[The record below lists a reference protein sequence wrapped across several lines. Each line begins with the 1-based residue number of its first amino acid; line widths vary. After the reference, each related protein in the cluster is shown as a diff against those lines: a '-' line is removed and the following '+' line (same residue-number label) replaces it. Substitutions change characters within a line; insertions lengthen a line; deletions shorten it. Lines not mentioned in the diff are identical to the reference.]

1 MGTGFFHAASAS
13 YYGGISQS
21 GNGIGSVLPFPGM
34 FAIIISPNPIITVL
48 AAVSFMLASL
58 QITCNCYIGMTR
70 VMVGMS
76 LDRTLP
82 AWFSKVSPRF
92 RTPVN
97 AHLIYFL
104 LGVRGDHRLQLR
116 APSGTRSRSASRS
129 LAAMSLCVSC
139 LAAALLPYRAK
150 ALYEAAPG
158 SQYKL
163 AGIPLVTI
171 FGIIGFIFG
180 GAAVVAFLV
189 KPGYG
194 LTGTSPGLTYAIV
207 GGIFVAAV
215 VVLLDRLASTRR
227 ARASTSP
234 MPSSKCRRSEVAASL
249 HARGRECR
257 ARARRSRPSDAAAGG
272 RPAATDRAASRGAAL
287 ETRQGPG
294 A

>member
-1 MGTGFFHAASAS
+1 
-13 YYGGISQS
+13 
-21 GNGIGSVLPFPGM
+21 
-34 FAIIISPNPIITVL
+34 
-48 AAVSFMLASL
+48 
-58 QITCNCYIGMTR
+58 MTR

-104 LGVRGDHRLQLR
+104 LGVGGDHRLQLHHQVVHDHAR
-116 APSGTRSRSASRS
+116 RDVRVR
-129 LAAMSLCVSC
+129 LRLRDQR

-180 GAAVVAFLV
+180 GAAVVAFLT

-207 GGIFVAAV
+207 GGILLAAV
-215 VVLLDRLASTRR
+215 VYYWITRFYQR
-227 ARASTSP
+227 GKGIDISYAFL
-234 MPSSKCRRSEVAASL
+234 EVPP
-249 HARGRECR
+249 E
-257 ARARRSRPSDAAAGG
+257 
-272 RPAATDRAASRGAAL
+272 
-287 ETRQGPG
+287 
-294 A
+294 